1 MRNRGECEK
10 NGGMRCGEGGRKDG
24 EKRMGITDFVS
35 SGDGR
40 LDSQFLF
47 TAQIDQM
54 TSVLR
59 RTLLLD
65 KSRRE
70 NDAEHSW
77 HIAVMAM
84 LFSEYAAE
92 PVNIGRVVQMCV
104 VHDLV
109 EVFAGDTFAYDA
121 AGNADKEEREK
132 AAADQLFAMLPE
144 EQGRMIRSLW
154 EEFDA
159 METADAKYAACMDR
173 LQPFFHNTLTD
184 GHTWVESG
192 TNRAAVEKRMAVIRE
207 FMPKVY
213 IWVAENIDHAIEAGW
228 LKA

>member
-1 MRNRGECEK
+1 
-10 NGGMRCGEGGRKDG
+10 
-24 EKRMGITDFVS
+24 MGTEDFLS
-35 SGDGR
+35 SGDKR

-47 TAQIDQM
+47 TAEIDKM

-84 LFSEYAAE
+84 LFSEYAAA
-92 PVNIGRVVQMCV
+92 PVDIGRVVQMCV

-109 EVFAGDTFAYDA
+109 EIYAGDTFAYDA
-121 AGNADKEEREK
+121 AGNVDKEEREK
-132 AAADQLFAMLPE
+132 AAADKLFAMLPE
-144 EQGRMIRSLW
+144 QQGRMIRSLW

-184 GHTWVESG
+184 GHTWVEGG
-192 TNRAAVEKRMAVIRE
+192 TNRAAVEKRMAVIKE
-207 FMPKVY
+207 VMPKVY
-213 IWVAENIDHAIEAGW
+213 EWVEGNIDHAIAEGW
-228 LKA
+228 LKL

>member
-1 MRNRGECEK
+1 
-10 NGGMRCGEGGRKDG
+10 
-24 EKRMGITDFVS
+24 MGIQDFLS
-35 SGDGR
+35 SGDER

-47 TAQIDQM
+47 TAEIDKM

-59 RTLLLD
+59 RTLLVDL
-65 KSRRE
+65 SRRE

-92 PVNIGRVVQMCV
+92 PVDIGRVVQMCV

-109 EVFAGDTFAYDA
+109 EVYAGDTFAYDA
-121 AGNADKEEREK
+121 AGNADKEAREK
-132 AAADQLFAMLPE
+132 AAADQLFGMLPK

-159 METADAKYAACMDR
+159 MESADAKYAACMDR
-173 LQPFFHNTLTD
+173 LQPFLHNTLTD
-184 GHTWVESG
+184 GHTWVEGG
-192 TNRAAVEKRMAVIRE
+192 TDRAAVEKRMAIIKE
-207 FMPKVY
+207 FMPQVY
-213 IWVAENIDHAIEAGW
+213 TWVAENIEHAIEAGW
-228 LKA
+228 LK

>member
-1 MRNRGECEK
+1 
-10 NGGMRCGEGGRKDG
+10 
-24 EKRMGITDFVS
+24 MGIQDFLS
-35 SGDGR
+35 SGDER
-40 LDSQFLF
+40 MDRQFLF
-47 TAQIDQM
+47 TAEIDQM

-59 RTLLLD
+59 RTLLID

-84 LFSEYAAE
+84 LFSEYAKE
-92 PVNIGRVVQMCV
+92 SVNIGRVVQMCV

-109 EVFAGDTFAYDA
+109 EIIAGDTFAYDT
-121 AGNADKEEREK
+121 AGNVDKEAREK
-132 AAADQLFAMLPE
+132 EAADRLFAGLPE
-144 EQGRMIRSLW
+144 EQGRMIRDFW

-192 TNRAAVEKRMAVIRE
+192 TNRAAVEKRMEVIKD
-207 FMPKVY
+207 FMPRVY
-213 IWVAENIDHAIEAGW
+213 TWVSDNIDHAIEVGW
-228 LKA
+228 LNP